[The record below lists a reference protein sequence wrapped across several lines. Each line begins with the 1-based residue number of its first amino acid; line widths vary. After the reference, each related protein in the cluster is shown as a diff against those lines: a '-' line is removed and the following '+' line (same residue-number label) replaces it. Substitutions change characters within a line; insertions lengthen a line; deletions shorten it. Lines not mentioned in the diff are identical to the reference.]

1 MDLVQDSVL
10 DRVASG
16 SSREKEVTMALPYQI
31 INRRT
36 AAIESTAVTVNTDN
50 VVFTFPNHSFLGLW
64 YRGSVYINLV
74 QAIPAE
80 TTGTLPV
87 LLQTNGVTQAVTKVG
102 GDPLT
107 VADIPGTG
115 WYEFFY
121 DKSSGLLQIM
131 PGVN

>member
-1 MDLVQDSVL
+1 
-10 DRVASG
+10 
-16 SSREKEVTMALPYQI
+16 MALPYQI

-50 VVFTFPNHSFLGLW
+50 VVFTFPNHSFRNLW
-64 YRGSVYINLV
+64 YRGSVYINLA
-74 QAIPAE
+74 QAIPAA
-80 TTGTLPV
+80 TTGTLPI
-87 LLQTNGVTQAVTKVG
+87 LLQTNGVTQAATKVG